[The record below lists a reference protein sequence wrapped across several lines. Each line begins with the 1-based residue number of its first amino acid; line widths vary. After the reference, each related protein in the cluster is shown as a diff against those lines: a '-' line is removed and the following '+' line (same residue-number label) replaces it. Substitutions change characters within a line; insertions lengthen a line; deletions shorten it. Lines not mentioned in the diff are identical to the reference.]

1 MGPTGDRRPS
11 RRAGN
16 RVDGA
21 AAMSEQPG
29 ADERISALE
38 RENAALR
45 RANAKL
51 MRERLGSS
59 NTAAAGR
66 LAAPPSKARNPAIV
80 AVRSPL
86 AKARLALRRVLLRLL
101 R

>member
-1 MGPTGDRRPS
+1 MSDES
-11 RRAGN
+11 RI
-16 RVDGA
+16 
-21 AAMSEQPG
+21 E
-29 ADERISALE
+29 ALE
-38 RENAALR
+38 RENRALR

-66 LAAPPSKARNPAIV
+66 IAAPETSDSARRSARA
-80 AVRSPL
+80 AVRAPV
-86 AKARLALRRVLLRLL
+86 ARARLALRRLALRLL

>member
-1 MGPTGDRRPS
+1 MTEPDRDQ
-11 RRAGN
+11 
-16 RVDGA
+16 V
-21 AAMSEQPG
+21 EQ
-29 ADERISALE
+29 LE
-38 RENAALR
+38 RENRALR

-66 LAAPPSKARNPAIV
+66 LAGSGRRPGSPLRSSGSRLLAPLRKLRV
-80 AVRSPL
+80 AV
-86 AKARLALRRVLLRLL
+86 RRVLLRVL

>member
-1 MGPTGDRRPS
+1 MSKQPS
-11 RRAGN
+11 A
-16 RVDGA
+16 
-21 AAMSEQPG
+21 EQRI
-29 ADERISALE
+29 ADLE

-66 LAAPPSKARNPAIV
+66 IAAPPSRARNPAIV

>member
-1 MGPTGDRRPS
+1 MSDES
-11 RRAGN
+11 RI
-16 RVDGA
+16 
-21 AAMSEQPG
+21 E
-29 ADERISALE
+29 ALE
-38 RENAALR
+38 RENRALR

-66 LAAPPSKARNPAIV
+66 IAAPGSSGSGRRSPWA
-80 AVRSPL
+80 AVRAPL
-86 AKARLALRRVLLRLL
+86 ARARLALRRLALRLL